1 MNNKVKEYVNER
13 TKRLFSLNR
22 IRFYKMIEIVQL
34 SITTFIITVIAAK
47 FFNKIFMGRKTSEE
61 KEKEL
66 RKKSLLDLSISLCL
80 ELIIY
85 CIVFFYIKKLVMI
98 IPPLPLFL
106 DSNFIPHHTV
116 EYVMH
121 MVFLLL
127 LRKLTLL
134 GFSHRRSIRSLQ
146 SVAPAGKNR

>member
-1 MNNKVKEYVNER
+1 MATY
-13 TKRLFSLNR
+13 F
-22 IRFYKMIEIVQL
+22 F
-34 SITTFIITVIAAK
+34 AAFGHFHR

-116 EYVMH
+116 EYVKH
-121 MVFLLL
+121 MVLKLRLLMVEPIM
-127 LRKLTLL
+127 
-134 GFSHRRSIRSLQ
+134 RR
-146 SVAPAGKNR
+146 